1 MERLWQC
8 VLCYSVVER
17 WPRGLWRRS
26 RKAVPDC
33 IGTWVQIP
41 PSPPRGSHVAMN
53 TGFTER
59 CWSGRTGATGNRVG
73 EQSSRGFESHPLRLV
88 PPSRIIHL
96 GPIRLRIALSQ
107 LQLWPNSW
115 YTRVC
120 RSLHKSCAIHAAA
133 WDGSWE
139 INDKPFCQPTGFCCG
154 GPQCEVPGKVL
165 RR

>member
-8 VLCYSVVER
+8 MLCYSVVER

-41 PSPPRGSHVAMN
+41 PSPPRGRHVAMN

-73 EQSSRGFESHPLRLV
+73 EKSSRGFESHPLRLV
-88 PPSRIIHL
+88 PPSPIIQL
-96 GPIRLRIALSQ
+96 GLIRLRSALLQ
-107 LQLWPNSW
+107 LQYGPNSW
-115 YTRVC
+115 YTRVYG
-120 RSLHKSCAIHAAA
+120 SPLKSCAIHAAA

-139 INDKPFCQPTGFCCG
+139 INDKPFCQPTGLRCG